1 MPTTDRPA
9 MPWAA
14 LHAALTA
21 TEPTRLIGHV
31 TGIVGLTVQARGPA
45 VSLGELCRLYPRS
58 GEPVLAEVVGF
69 RDGHVLL
76 MPIGDRDGLGPGC
89 EVEALGHAL
98 RVPVGPQLIGRVL
111 DGLGRPLDGRGPLS
125 AESYRL
131 AAGHAPPPLRRRP
144 VCEPLA
150 TGVRAL
156 DGLLT
161 VGRGQRIGLFA
172 GSGVGKSTLLGM
184 IAKHSAADVNVV
196 ALIGERGREVLE
208 FLERDLGPDGLAR
221 SVVIVATADEPAV
234 VRLKA
239 GFVATAIAEQFRDE
253 GRNVMLMMDSLTRLC
268 LAQREIGLAVGE
280 PPATRGYPPSVFAML
295 PQLLERAGNS
305 ENGTLTGVYTV
316 LVEGDDMNEPVADA
330 VRGILD
336 GHVVLSRDLATQG
349 HFPAIDVL
357 ESISRVMPAV
367 VSSAHMEQATAV
379 RRVLATMR
387 SAQDLLDIGAYEP
400 GANPA
405 IDFARAHIDAVHA
418 FLRQDAGQATP
429 FAEGLEWLSRLF
441 VKEGEAA

>member
-1 MPTTDRPA
+1 MTIHNPVTL
-9 MPWAA
+9 PWQEF
-14 LHAALTA
+14 HRVVA
-21 TEPTRLIGHV
+21 TVEPTRLVGHV

-45 VSLGELCRLYPRS
+45 VSLGELCRLHPRR

-76 MPIGDRDGLGPGC
+76 MPIGDRQGLGPGC

-98 RVPVGPQLIGRVL
+98 RVPVGAGLIGRVL
-111 DGLGRPLDGRGPLS
+111 DGLGRPIDGKGPLR
-125 AESYRL
+125 ADCYRE
-131 AAGHAPPPLRRRP
+131 ADGHAPPALTRRP
-144 VCEPLA
+144 VTEPLA

-161 VGRGQRIGLFA
+161 VGKGQRLGLFA

-184 IAKHSAADVNVV
+184 IAQRSAADVNVV
-196 ALIGERGREVLE
+196 ALIGERGREVGE
-208 FLERDLGPDGLAR
+208 FLQRELGPEGLAR
-221 SVVIVATADEPAV
+221 SVVIVATADEPPV

-253 GRNVMLMMDSLTRLC
+253 GRDVLLMMDSLTRLC

-280 PPATRGYPPSVFAML
+280 PPATRGYPPSVFNML

-305 ENGTLTGVYTV
+305 QDGTLTGVYTV

-336 GHVVLSRDLATQG
+336 GHVVLSRDLAIQG

-357 ESISRVMPAV
+357 SSVSRVMPAV
-367 VSSAHMEQATAV
+367 VDAEHLERATAV
-379 RRVLATMR
+379 RQVLATMR
-387 SAQDLLDIGAYEP
+387 SAQDLLDIGAYQP

-405 IDFARAHIDAVHA
+405 IDHATAHIGAVHE
-418 FLRQDAGQATP
+418 FLRQQAGTGTP
-429 FAEGLEWLSRLF
+429 FAESLEWLGRLF
-441 VKEGEAA
+441 ADGGEAA